1 MTNSLE
7 AKLLTLARLRPKM
20 YNKLKLKIKEANM
33 PIVFEPETDP
43 VYKQGLQLGLQQG
56 IKKARLEELR
66 TYLYQK

>member
-20 YNKLKLKIKEANM
+20 YNKLKIKEANM
-33 PIVFEPETDP
+33 PIVFEPKTDP